1 MRQKIKATLE
11 WIIISIQWLV
21 IRKYAIR
28 SAIGKC
34 NGNKDALLQLK
45 NNLYLVFF
53 KQYPNHWTT
62 KEFTNMIDKGLY
74 ETEA

>member
-1 MRQKIKATLE
+1 MKQRIKATLE
-11 WIIISIQWLV
+11 WITISIQWLA

-28 SAIGKC
+28 AAIGKC

-53 KQYPNHWTT
+53 KQHPNHWTT
-62 KEFTNMIDKGLY
+62 KEFTNIIDKELY
-74 ETEA
+74 ETET